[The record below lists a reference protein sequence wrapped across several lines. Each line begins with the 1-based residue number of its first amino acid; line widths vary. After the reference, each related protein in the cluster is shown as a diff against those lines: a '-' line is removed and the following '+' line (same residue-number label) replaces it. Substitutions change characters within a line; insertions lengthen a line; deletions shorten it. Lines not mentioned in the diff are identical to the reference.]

1 MDTHKAETLMDW
13 MQEELNDHIRND
25 FITTKELYMLTF
37 GHGAYWVLDRTYDY
51 EMDDL
56 KPNKGEL

>member
-13 MQEELNDHIRND
+13 MQEELNDHMRND
-25 FITTKELYMLTF
+25 FITTKELYMLVF